1 VKKSQRKLSSRHSRT
16 KNDNQHLHNTKGNS
30 MSINELIATS
40 SVHAFNSGVESGRSL
55 ERERAIKIAQDFI
68 ATACPCS
75 KCETAQKI
83 LGRLSEVQE

>member
-1 VKKSQRKLSSRHSRT
+1 MACVGRVLQRRAKRPSH
-16 KNDNQHLHNTKGNS
+16 TKGRA

-40 SVHAFNSGVESGRSL
+40 SVHAFNSGVQSGRAL
-55 ERERAIKIAQDFI
+55 EKERAVKIAKDFI

-83 LGRLSEVQE
+83 LDRLTKGDND